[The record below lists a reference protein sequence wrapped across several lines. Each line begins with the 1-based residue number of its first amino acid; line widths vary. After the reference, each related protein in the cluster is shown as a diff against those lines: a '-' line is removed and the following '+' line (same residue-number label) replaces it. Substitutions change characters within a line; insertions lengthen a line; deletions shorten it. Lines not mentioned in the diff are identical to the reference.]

1 MSGCLLP
8 VGLEYTDVAV
18 TCHFFLGSARL
29 SGSDVVLVYEAA
41 KKLFSPDPLLGE
53 IDLRRL
59 GVSLGRWQLAKPGS
73 TCLNSALVQRG
84 KPESAP

>member
-18 TCHFFLGSARL
+18 TCHFLGSARL

-41 KKLFSPDPLLGE
+41 KKLFSPNPLLGE
-53 IDLRRL
+53 IDLGRL

-73 TCLNSALVQRG
+73 TA
-84 KPESAP
+84 